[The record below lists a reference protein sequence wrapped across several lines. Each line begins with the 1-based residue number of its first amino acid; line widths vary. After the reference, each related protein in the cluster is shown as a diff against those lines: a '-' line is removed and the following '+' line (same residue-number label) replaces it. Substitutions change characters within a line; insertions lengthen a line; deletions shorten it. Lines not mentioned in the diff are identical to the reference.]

1 MKINFINSM
10 INYQQT
16 NFKNINFKGI
26 EQSTSFRPKTLEQ
39 KQALEAA
46 IVNKI
51 CADLDYLSQ
60 TIYDFSKDRISSKIG
75 AYNYSQKRIENIQK
89 SISELINAC
98 KTQIYS

>member
-39 KQALEAA
+39 KQALE
-46 IVNKI
+46 N
-51 CADLDYLSQ
+51 
-60 TIYDFSKDRISSKIG
+60 TIGYID
-75 AYNYSQKRIENIQK
+75 
-89 SISELINAC
+89 
-98 KTQIYS
+98 